1 MFPAF
6 IGEDDHFLVHMISAS
21 RAPLFA
27 LMNHKISYK
36 FTLLLHSDQSKML
49 IASKYSTI
57 IYQPK
62 SLLTEEQLKLWL
74 TDPIDGLGIRDDT
87 TVKAFNEEIRSP
99 SDLFGMS
106 ATDIDAINTA
116 LSTRT
121 SDARGRSQA
130 THRLAHRAVMRLKG
144 MTLVVTY
151 LSMVRRNIDWETI
164 QWTNVQTFLP
174 EWTTLKK
181 LAEEDRG
188 DVPKF
193 KQVTGMP
200 RHVLTIIDYLR
211 STYGSQFCSLYY
223 LVCPDSMRD
232 ESSPEDAP
240 PLVSGRH
247 FAEPHTRLVDEIGAR
262 VSRTTA
268 SAQADNELFFKIL
281 VESFVGSG
289 VASQAED
296 FEHTR
301 DGLGFWERLNETQ
314 CTDDHHEKAGEEN
327 ITWMRT
333 AKWPGPEAGPLV
345 RHIDKTRRQWANYQ
359 LSQAR
364 TNLQDYTD
372 HTRVGWLLASI
383 TSTDTQICIRKNHI
397 KDDEAGIYKD
407 DWEKAAI
414 YLSKTDY
421 EGKDKKG
428 KRKTRFADADIS
440 EVYGRGGGGGSNK
453 KPKGLT
459 DKQYNKMLN
468 LNGGMGKSGVE
479 LRWHSPAEYA
489 KLNKAQRQELNEWR
503 ATQGIPSRKERRG
516 KGGQGGGGGG
526 GGGNAGVSAAKIS
539 TLETSIATLAA
550 TVSELVGS
558 FKKGGSTQGSG
569 DVGSVEASPTSGE
582 KAETSAVSEISTDNA
597 LNTSTTDTAINPQ
610 VAAMAEQDI
619 QAAATVG
626 ANAILKLK
634 RITGGLTGRK
644 E

>member
-1 MFPAF
+1 
-6 IGEDDHFLVHMISAS
+6 
-21 RAPLFA
+21 
-27 LMNHKISYK
+27 
-36 FTLLLHSDQSKML
+36 
-49 IASKYSTI
+49 
-57 IYQPK
+57 
-62 SLLTEEQLKLWL
+62 
-74 TDPIDGLGIRDDT
+74 
-87 TVKAFNEEIRSP
+87 
-99 SDLFGMS
+99 
-106 ATDIDAINTA
+106 
-116 LSTRT
+116 
-121 SDARGRSQA
+121 
-130 THRLAHRAVMRLKG
+130 

-151 LSMVRRNIDWETI
+151 LSMVRRNIDWEAI

-345 RHIDKTRRQWANYQ
+345 KHIDKTRRQWANYQ

-440 EVYGRGGGGGSNK
+440 EVYGGGGGGGSNK
-453 KPKGLT
+453 RPKGLT

-503 ATQGIPSRKERRG
+503 ATQGIPSRKERSRG

-539 TLETSIATLAA
+539 TLEASIATLAA

>member
-1 MFPAF
+1 M
-6 IGEDDHFLVHMISAS
+6 
-21 RAPLFA
+21 
-27 LMNHKISYK
+27 
-36 FTLLLHSDQSKML
+36 
-49 IASKYSTI
+49 
-57 IYQPK
+57 
-62 SLLTEEQLKLWL
+62 
-74 TDPIDGLGIRDDT
+74 
-87 TVKAFNEEIRSP
+87 
-99 SDLFGMS
+99 
-106 ATDIDAINTA
+106 
-116 LSTRT
+116 
-121 SDARGRSQA
+121 
-130 THRLAHRAVMRLKG
+130 
-144 MTLVVTY
+144 
-151 LSMVRRNIDWETI
+151 
-164 QWTNVQTFLP
+164 
-174 EWTTLKK
+174 
-181 LAEEDRG
+181 
-188 DVPKF
+188 
-193 KQVTGMP
+193 
-200 RHVLTIIDYLR
+200 
-211 STYGSQFCSLYY
+211 
-223 LVCPDSMRD
+223 
-232 ESSPEDAP
+232 
-240 PLVSGRH
+240 
-247 FAEPHTRLVDEIGAR
+247 
-262 VSRTTA
+262 
-268 SAQADNELFFKIL
+268 
-281 VESFVGSG
+281 GSG

-333 AKWPGPEAGPLV
+333 ANWPGPEAGPLV
-345 RHIDKTRRQWANYQ
+345 KHIDKTRRQWANYQ
-359 LSQAR
+359 LSSAR

-383 TSTDTQICIRKNHI
+383 TSKDTQICIRKNHI

-440 EVYGRGGGGGSNK
+440 EVYGGGGGGGSNK
-453 KPKGLT
+453 RPKGLT

-479 LRWHSPAEYA
+479 LRWHSKPEYA

-503 ATQGIPSRKERRG
+503 ATQGIPSRKERFRN

-539 TLETSIATLAA
+539 TLEASIATLAA

-582 KAETSAVSEISTDNA
+582 KAETSAVSEISTENA

>member
-1 MFPAF
+1 M
-6 IGEDDHFLVHMISAS
+6 
-21 RAPLFA
+21 
-27 LMNHKISYK
+27 
-36 FTLLLHSDQSKML
+36 
-49 IASKYSTI
+49 
-57 IYQPK
+57 
-62 SLLTEEQLKLWL
+62 
-74 TDPIDGLGIRDDT
+74 
-87 TVKAFNEEIRSP
+87 
-99 SDLFGMS
+99 
-106 ATDIDAINTA
+106 
-116 LSTRT
+116 
-121 SDARGRSQA
+121 
-130 THRLAHRAVMRLKG
+130 
-144 MTLVVTY
+144 
-151 LSMVRRNIDWETI
+151 
-164 QWTNVQTFLP
+164 
-174 EWTTLKK
+174 
-181 LAEEDRG
+181 
-188 DVPKF
+188 
-193 KQVTGMP
+193 
-200 RHVLTIIDYLR
+200 
-211 STYGSQFCSLYY
+211 
-223 LVCPDSMRD
+223 
-232 ESSPEDAP
+232 
-240 PLVSGRH
+240 
-247 FAEPHTRLVDEIGAR
+247 
-262 VSRTTA
+262 
-268 SAQADNELFFKIL
+268 
-281 VESFVGSG
+281 
-289 VASQAED
+289 
-296 FEHTR
+296 
-301 DGLGFWERLNETQ
+301 
-314 CTDDHHEKAGEEN
+314 
-327 ITWMRT
+327 
-333 AKWPGPEAGPLV
+333 
-345 RHIDKTRRQWANYQ
+345 
-359 LSQAR
+359 
-364 TNLQDYTD
+364 
-372 HTRVGWLLASI
+372 LASI

-440 EVYGRGGGGGSNK
+440 EVYGGGGGGGSNK
-453 KPKGLT
+453 RPKGLT

-503 ATQGIPSRKERRG
+503 ATQGIPSRKERSRG

-539 TLETSIATLAA
+539 TLEASIATLAA